1 MKLSYCLLGMFKSW
15 ENLQKCKK
23 VKLTKLAGRDDRR
36 RRLDPFP

>member
-1 MKLSYCLLGMFKSW
+1 MKLSYCLLGRVK
-15 ENLQKCKK
+15 ETLPKCKK